1 MSVHFLNPA
10 MPTLAQQTDSSIKL
24 ASVVDGFAGT
34 PTFWRL
40 NGLDD
45 DEVRNVESEIRRNVT
60 KAAASALISG
70 VVAASGGEEPGEPIQ
85 EQSDDLAE

>member
-24 ASVVDGFAGT
+24 AAAVEGFAGT

-45 DEVRNVESEIRRNVT
+45 DEVRTVVSEVRRNVT
-60 KAAASALISG
+60 KAAALDLMAG
-70 VVAASGGEEPGEPIQ
+70 VRQAAA
-85 EQSDDLAE
+85 DD